1 MRSKLRI
8 YNACFVLSR
17 RTTMQ
22 DTLIQALRRN
32 ATDEAVATARQ
43 WVAAEPQQPQAHR
56 WLALALQQHGDVDA
70 AQASLEQ
77 ALALAPDDAALHLQ
91 HAGLLLAQRQLDA
104 AGAALDRT
112 TALNPNEFSAYLMQA
127 HLALAREDIDEAE
140 RLGRLAARVQ
150 PDSPE
155 LGAVE
160 GMVAL
165 RRGDV
170 DRALAVLSAASQRLP
185 DDPRVLY
192 ALGFAYLGK
201 GMLAFAEQAFRRV
214 LELNPAN
221 HALHGLLVQLA
232 LRQGHTD
239 RAAEAMRQV
248 LATPQGDNPGM
259 HRLAG
264 ELELASG
271 QPLQALEHLRPL
283 LAQLPG
289 DRATLQLLLLAW
301 QRLGRDEEARSEL
314 DAALANHPQL
324 HDLWLSRLAVAAVGS
339 DEAVDVVER
348 WLAAMP
354 EHIPALEARMRLHD
368 MKDEADDAETV
379 AKHIVALE
387 PGRASGEQR
396 IVEAL
401 LARDPAAAIAHVQAL
416 LDNAPAA
423 AKPALRGWLG
433 AVQDRAGEPAAALA
447 TWLQQHADQAP
458 ARLPLPP
465 QAKAPGEWPA
475 LGEVAQDNQVR
486 PMFVWGAPGSGVER
500 VVRAMAAA
508 SPVLRGDRFGPT
520 PPDDAFQNFNTLQR
534 LSDGS
539 LDAAQLVQQWRDGL
553 PARGIADANV
563 IDWLLWWDNA
573 LLWALRPQL
582 PEGRLV
588 VALRD
593 PRDMLVEWLALGAPA
608 PLALASADEAARW
621 LARALEQVADLHEQ
635 DLYPLLI
642 LHTDAAANDPAAM
655 AALLEQ
661 AFGLRFPVARSLG
674 PTTIAAATGAV
685 SRRCWPPNSPS

>member
-1 MRSKLRI
+1 
-8 YNACFVLSR
+8 
-17 RTTMQ
+17 MQ
-22 DTLIQALRRN
+22 DTIIQALRRN
-32 ATDEAVATARQ
+32 DTDAAVASARQ
-43 WVAAEPQQPQAHR
+43 WAAAEPQQPQAHR
-56 WLALALQQHGDVDA
+56 WLALALQQHGDTDA

-104 AGAALDRT
+104 ANTALDRS

-127 HLALAREDIDEAE
+127 HLALAREDIDEAD

-150 PDSPE
+150 PDNPE
-155 LGAVE
+155 LGAIE

-165 RRGDV
+165 HRGDV

-201 GMLAFAEQAFRRV
+201 DLLAFAEQAFRRV
-214 LELNPAN
+214 LELTPAN
-221 HALHGLLVQLA
+221 HALRGLLVQLA
-232 LRQGHTD
+232 LRQGHVD
-239 RAAEAMRQV
+239 RAAEAMHQV
-248 LATPQGDNPGM
+248 LATPQGDSPGM
-259 HRLAG
+259 RRLAG

-289 DRATLQLLLLAW
+289 DRAILQLLLTAW
-301 QRLGRDEEARSEL
+301 QRLGREDEARAEL
-314 DAALANHPQL
+314 DAALAAHPQL
-324 HDLWLSRLAVAAVGS
+324 HDLWLARLAVAPVGG

-348 WLAAMP
+348 WLEAMP

-368 MKDEADDAETV
+368 MKDEASDAEAV
-379 AKHIVALE
+379 ARRIVALE

-401 LARDPAAAIAHVQAL
+401 LDHDPAAAIAHVQAL
-416 LDNAPAA
+416 LDNAPEAA
-423 AKPALRGWLG
+423 RPLLRGWLG
-433 AVQDRAGEPAAALA
+433 VVQDRAGEPAAALA
-447 TWLQQHADQAP
+447 TWLQQHAEQAP
-458 ARLPLPP
+458 LRLPLPP

-475 LGEVAQDNQVR
+475 PGEVAQDNPVR

-508 SPVLRGDRFGPT
+508 SPVLRGDRFGAN

-539 LDAAQLVQQWRDGL
+539 LDAARFVQQWRDAL
-553 PARGIADANV
+553 PARGIADGNV

-588 VALRD
+588 MAMRD

-608 PLALASADEAARW
+608 PLALTSADEAARW
-621 LARALEQVADLHEQ
+621 LARALEQMADLHEQ

-642 LHTDAAANDPAAM
+642 LRTDNVANDPQAM

-661 AFGLRFPVARSLG
+661 AFGLRFPVVRSLG
-674 PTTIAAATGAV
+674 PATIEAGHWRRFAQVLAAEFAKLAPVAV
-685 SRRCWPPNSPS
+685 RLGYPET